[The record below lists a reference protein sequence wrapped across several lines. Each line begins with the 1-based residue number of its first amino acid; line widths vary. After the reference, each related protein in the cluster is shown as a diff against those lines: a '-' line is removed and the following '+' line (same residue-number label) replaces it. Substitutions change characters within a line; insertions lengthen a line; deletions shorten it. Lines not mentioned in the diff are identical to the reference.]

1 MYSTYLTLLSLLLL
15 FSCQEERSSTTFKDN
30 NHSEISYSKK
40 EKKIVDT
47 IKSVF
52 VSNVYGLKL
61 YSAPD
66 TLTRLNIKT
75 NRTEYLDK
83 YDEVFSLKEYQDWYA
98 IKKSIRYKETIDD
111 ATQYKKIDC
120 VYVQKKDIGIVG
132 KDKLS
137 KNNLSLVS
145 EYSNN
150 ISTIRTGRNKPID
163 IDSLLSMEIIS
174 DSEFNALPT
183 ISYSF
188 ISKKSVDYRKEGKLV
203 LPIDS
208 NKVVEFKD
216 FPSTEG
222 GCSDTFY
229 KYYGEIEKVNSYLIG
244 SMSCDVY
251 IYTLIDKDTDRYYF
265 EDFPF
270 LSPKSNYLVSV
281 ATIGYKYDTHL
292 TICYIDNGAIKRY
305 ATFYFFSW
313 VVNEQNIKIKWID
326 ANTFVLRA
334 VHPLYLWKEQEE
346 TFTQY
351 IKIEIK
357 K

>member
-1 MYSTYLTLLSLLLL
+1 MT
-15 FSCQEERSSTTFKDN
+15 
-30 NHSEISYSKK
+30 I
-40 EKKIVDT
+40 EK
-47 IKSVF
+47 
-52 VSNVYGLKL
+52 
-61 YSAPD
+61 
-66 TLTRLNIKT
+66 R
-75 NRTEYLDK
+75 
-83 YDEVFSLKEYQDWYA
+83 
-98 IKKSIRYKETIDD
+98 
-111 ATQYKKIDC
+111 
-120 VYVQKKDIGIVG
+120 
-132 KDKLS
+132 
-137 KNNLSLVS
+137 
-145 EYSNN
+145 
-150 ISTIRTGRNKPID
+150 
-163 IDSLLSMEIIS
+163 
-174 DSEFNALPT
+174 
-183 ISYSF
+183 
-188 ISKKSVDYRKEGKLV
+188 GKLV

-265 EDFPF
+265 EGFLF

-281 ATIGYKYDTHL
+281 ATVGYKYDTHL

>member
-15 FSCQEERSSTTFKDN
+15 FSCQEERRSTTFKDN

-83 YDEVFSLKEYQDWYA
+83 YNEVFSLKEYQDWYA

-188 ISKKSVDYRKEGKLV
+188 ISKKSVDYRKEG
-203 LPIDS
+203 
-208 NKVVEFKD
+208 
-216 FPSTEG
+216 
-222 GCSDTFY
+222 
-229 KYYGEIEKVNSYLIG
+229 
-244 SMSCDVY
+244 
-251 IYTLIDKDTDRYYF
+251 
-265 EDFPF
+265 
-270 LSPKSNYLVSV
+270 
-281 ATIGYKYDTHL
+281 
-292 TICYIDNGAIKRY
+292 
-305 ATFYFFSW
+305 
-313 VVNEQNIKIKWID
+313 
-326 ANTFVLRA
+326 
-334 VHPLYLWKEQEE
+334 
-346 TFTQY
+346 
-351 IKIEIK
+351 
-357 K
+357 